1 MQRLSLNAGTLSI
14 VGKDV
19 EVKKIKEKHSNII
32 SRQHN

>member
-1 MQRLSLNAGTLSI
+1 MQRLTLNAVTLFI

-32 SRQHN
+32 SRLHN